1 MPQDIR
7 VWEVEGESNTLKEI
21 KSTKLEK
28 EELLEMWLEQD
39 ISILSEDLLVI
50 GRQVQTDF
58 GGVIDLLCL
67 DSNGDVVIVEIKRDR
82 TPREITAQVLDYA
95 SWVEDLS
102 SERLTGIADDYLGD
116 RGPLDQAFQ
125 KRFDMEL
132 PEVLNNS
139 HRMLIVA
146 SEVDPSSERIIKY
159 LSNTYGVNINAATF
173 QHFVTESGR
182 KLLARVFLVEPE
194 EVEYQSGRQRGRK
207 RTPNLT
213 YDQLEEQADSN
224 GVRDL
229 YHQAFD
235 GFSRFFDYRQ
245 TTLSGVAFVGN
256 MQGARHVI
264 LSLFPRDSDPNDGLR
279 FSAYL
284 ERLAQYV
291 GAQEGDVLSVLPNAL
306 KRGLGYKG
314 GPEQV
319 KGYFKDESQIRSA
332 LEGLK
337 RLRTEHSP

>member
-1 MPQDIR
+1 VPQNIR
-7 VWEVEGESNTLKEI
+7 VWEVEEESHALKEI
-21 KSTKLEK
+21 KSTKLEQ

-67 DSNGDVVIVEIKRDR
+67 DSNGDVVIVELKRDR

-102 SERLTGIADDYLGD
+102 NERLTAIANDYLGD
-116 RGPLDQAFQ
+116 RGPLDQAFH
-125 KRFDMEL
+125 KRFDMDL
-132 PEVLNNS
+132 PEVLNES
-139 HRMLIVA
+139 HQMLIVA
-146 SEVDPSSERIIKY
+146 SEVDPTSERIIKY
-159 LSNTYGVNINAATF
+159 LSSTYGVNINAATF
-173 QHFVTESGR
+173 QHFGTESGR

-213 YDQLEEQADSN
+213 YEQLEQQADSN

-229 YHQAFD
+229 YDRAFD

-245 TTLSGVAFVGN
+245 TNLSGVAFVGN
-256 MQGARHVI
+256 MQDTRHVI
-264 LSLFPRDSDPNDGLR
+264 LSLFPRESDPENGLYFR
-279 FSAYL
+279 AYL
-284 ERLAQYV
+284 GRLAQYV
-291 GAQEGDVLSVLPNAL
+291 EAQEGDVLAILPDGL
-306 KRGLGYKG
+306 ERGPSWKG

-319 KGYFKDESQIRSA
+319 EGYFKDELQIRSA
-332 LEGLK
+332 
-337 RLRTEHSP
+337 